1 MNRVLIIFVFMFS
14 FSTSSWGQGTVLRV
28 GAFPNIT
35 HPQAM
40 VGKANGS
47 FEKALGPNVKIDWKS
62 FNAGPSAIEAL
73 FSGAID
79 MTYIGPNPAITGYVR
94 SQGEALRIVAQI
106 NLVSNFTGTGVVKS
120 FYAPYFCPN
129 CDREKVLLVETRD
142 MAGKGPFKARSSRWR
157 ILTNSLCF

>member
-1 MNRVLIIFVFMFS
+1 MNKVLIIFVFILS
-14 FSTSSWGQGTVLRV
+14 FSISGWGQGTVIRV

-40 VGKANGS
+40 VGKANGW
-47 FEKALGPNVKIDWKS
+47 FEKALGSNVKIDWKS

-94 SQGEALRIVAQI
+94 SQGEALRIVAGAT
-106 NLVSNFTGTGVVKS
+106 SGGAS
-120 FYAPYFCPN
+120 
-129 CDREKVLLVETRD
+129 LLVRND
-142 MAGKGPFKARSSRWR
+142 SG
-157 ILTNSLCF
+157 